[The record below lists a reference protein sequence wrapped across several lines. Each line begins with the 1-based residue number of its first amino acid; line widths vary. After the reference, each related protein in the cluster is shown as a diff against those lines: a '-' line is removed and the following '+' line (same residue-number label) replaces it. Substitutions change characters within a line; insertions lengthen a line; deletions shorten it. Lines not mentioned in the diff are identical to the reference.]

1 MSLADDLY
9 SIGVKLDQLKALKP
23 EGHFSVQN
31 RENNLGVY
39 FELHI
44 DSFRVTVTLA
54 SAGIDLLEDIR
65 LGYIAEDGE

>member
-31 RENNLGVY
+31 RENNMGVY
-39 FELHI
+39 FELHV
-44 DSFRVTVTLA
+44 DSFRISVT
-54 SAGIDLLEDIR
+54 SALEATGLLENIR
-65 LGYIAEDGE
+65 LGYIGE